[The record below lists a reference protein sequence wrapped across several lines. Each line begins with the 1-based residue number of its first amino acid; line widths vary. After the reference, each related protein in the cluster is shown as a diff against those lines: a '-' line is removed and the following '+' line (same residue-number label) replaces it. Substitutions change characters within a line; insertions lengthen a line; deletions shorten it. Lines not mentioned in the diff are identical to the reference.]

1 MSATDVRKKLRISID
16 GKEYTTRDDDQ
27 EAASLLRLAGRNPE
41 QYDLARLRP
50 GGEPKVFKDGK
61 ILDLQD
67 GDAFISVKQ
76 RAKIAFTI
84 DGVSYT
90 TKDDDQEAAA
100 LLRLAGLNPDE
111 YDLARVRPGQEPKV
125 FKDEKVLDLREGD
138 TFISVKQSS
147 PVA

>member
-1 MSATDVRKKLRISID
+1 MSATDVHKKLRISID
-16 GKEYTTRDDDQ
+16 GQEYTTRDDDQ
-27 EAASLLRLAGRNPE
+27 EAASLLRLAGRDPNR
-41 QYDLARLRP
+41 YDLARLYP

-61 ILDLQD
+61 VLDLHD

-76 RAKIAFTI
+76 RTKITFTI

-100 LLRLAGLNPDE
+100 LLRLAGLNPAE
-111 YDLARVRPGQEPKV
+111 YDLARIRPGQEPKV
-125 FKDEKVLDLREGD
+125 YKDEKILDLHDGE
-138 TFISVKQSS
+138 TLISVKQSS

>member
-1 MSATDVRKKLRISID
+1 MSATDVHRKFQISID
-16 GKEYTTRDDDQ
+16 GEKYTTRDDDQ
-27 EAASLLRLAGRNPE
+27 EAASLLRLAGRDPE
-41 QYDLARLRP
+41 EYDLARLIP
-50 GGEPKVFKDGK
+50 GGEPKVFRDGK
-61 ILDLQD
+61 VLDLED
-67 GDAFISVKQ
+67 GDAFISVK
-76 RAKIAFTI
+76 RRINITFTI

-100 LLRLAGLNPDE
+100 LLRLADLNPAE
-111 YDLARVRPGQEPKV
+111 YDLARVRPGQDPKV

>member
-1 MSATDVRKKLRISID
+1 MSATDVHKKFRISID

-27 EAASLLRLAGRNPE
+27 EAASMLRLAGRDPQ
-41 QYDLARLRP
+41 QYDLARLNP
-50 GGEPKVFKDGK
+50 GGDPKVFKDGK
-61 ILDLQD
+61 VLDLRE

-76 RAKIAFTI
+76 RTKITFTI

-100 LLRLAGLNPDE
+100 LLRLAGLNPAE
-111 YDLARVRPGQEPKV
+111 YDLARIRPAQDPKV
-125 FKDEKVLDLREGD
+125 FRDEKVLDLHDGE
-138 TFISVKQSS
+138 TFISVKKSS